1 MFTHPDLSL
10 FHPLDW
16 PDTALTF
23 CRLRDFT
30 CPLLAI
36 IRVFR
41 IAAVPAYACV
51 STAMKM
57 KNCLL
62 YKYISRF

>member
-41 IAAVPAYACV
+41 IADSACI
-51 STAMKM
+51 
-57 KNCLL
+57 CLRVDSDENEKL
-62 YKYISRF
+62 FVIQVYK